1 MKRSRFLKKAPWM
14 LMLVAL
20 TVQAQAP
27 EPVRTFV
34 DAQGVWRW
42 TDTGAE
48 VAFFGV
54 NYTTPFAH
62 AYRAHRLRR
71 VDLRRAIE
79 ADVAHLARLR
89 LNAFRIHVWDREISD
104 HRGNLIENEHLD
116 LLDYLIA
123 RLKDHGIAIVLTPIA
138 WWGTGYP
145 EPDPKTDG
153 FSDHYSKCELTADTT
168 AWRIQANYLRQFIRH
183 VNPYTGLSYRD
194 DPDILAVELFNE
206 PCHRTTP
213 DTTTRYINTLVAA
226 LREAGL
232 RKPIFY
238 NISEGYTDAHG
249 RAVCA
254 ADVQGITFQWYPT
267 GLVRGRM
274 LEGNMLPNVDRY
286 AMPPA
291 AFPECRN
298 KTRMVYEFDAAD
310 VGGAYMY
317 PAMARSFRAAGF
329 QWATQ
334 FAYDPLFIA
343 DANTEYPTH
352 YVNLVYTPAKAIS
365 LMIAAEAFRRLPR
378 GVETGMYPESA
389 RFGPFRV
396 DAARNLS
403 EMVTDTAFF
412 YSNTTDTR
420 PPRPE
425 RLRHVAGVGS
435 SPVVQYE
442 GTGAY
447 FLDRLADGVWRLE
460 VYPDAYWVRDPFGR
474 TGLHR
479 PVARLVRRQRRMT
492 IRLPDLGSDFSVQPL
507 NPGNAHR
514 PAVVAGAFGIRP
526 GVYLLRAAGAAAV
539 DSSWLRPVPFYLP
552 SAVEGGLQVLHAPPV
567 ELTAT
572 DTLRVQV
579 VADAA
584 PDSVRLYVQ
593 RPGWRG
599 FAAVRMVPLGGDRYG
614 ATLPPSVAQPG
625 VLTYAVTVYIGGRTH
640 TFPADEPRDV
650 RDWDFAGRT
659 FWQTT
664 LVTPEAPIVLLDPR
678 RDADRLLLPRFGR
691 GFRFAVEPVPTDEP
705 GRWALRAT
713 ASGPDP
719 EAQGFV
725 FRTELP
731 ATLRDRLARGSWTH
745 LRVRAR
751 ACQGVR
757 RLEVAL
763 VDLDGVAWAATV
775 TLREDW
781 RDVRI
786 PLHAL
791 RPVELAL
798 LPRPY
803 PPFHPYFFRTTPRA
817 DRIDPARLDGLQ
829 FRVRA
834 AEGALAFEVAAVALV
849 P

>member
-1 MKRSRFLKKAPWM
+1 
-14 LMLVAL
+14 
-20 TVQAQAP
+20 
-27 EPVRTFV
+27 
-34 DAQGVWRW
+34 
-42 TDTGAE
+42 
-48 VAFFGV
+48 
-54 NYTTPFAH
+54 
-62 AYRAHRLRR
+62 
-71 VDLRRAIE
+71 
-79 ADVAHLARLR
+79 
-89 LNAFRIHVWDREISD
+89 
-104 HRGNLIENEHLD
+104 
-116 LLDYLIA
+116 
-123 RLKDHGIAIVLTPIA
+123 
-138 WWGTGYP
+138 
-145 EPDPKTDG
+145 
-153 FSDHYSKCELTADTT
+153 
-168 AWRIQANYLRQFIRH
+168 
-183 VNPYTGLSYRD
+183 
-194 DPDILAVELFNE
+194 
-206 PCHRTTP
+206 
-213 DTTTRYINTLVAA
+213 
-226 LREAGL
+226 
-232 RKPIFY
+232 
-238 NISEGYTDAHG
+238 
-249 RAVCA
+249 
-254 ADVQGITFQWYPT
+254 
-267 GLVRGRM
+267 
-274 LEGNMLPNVDRY
+274 
-286 AMPPA
+286 
-291 AFPECRN
+291 
-298 KTRMVYEFDAAD
+298 
-310 VGGAYMY
+310 
-317 PAMARSFRAAGF
+317 
-329 QWATQ
+329 
-334 FAYDPLFIA
+334 
-343 DANTEYPTH
+343 
-352 YVNLVYTPAKAIS
+352 
-365 LMIAAEAFRRLPR
+365 
-378 GVETGMYPESA
+378 
-389 RFGPFRV
+389 
-396 DAARNLS
+396 
-403 EMVTDTAFF
+403 
-412 YSNTTDTR
+412 
-420 PPRPE
+420 
-425 RLRHVAGVGS
+425 
-435 SPVVQYE
+435 
-442 GTGAY
+442 
-447 FLDRLADGVWRLE
+447 
-460 VYPDAYWVRDPFGR
+460 
-474 TGLHR
+474 
-479 PVARLVRRQRRMT
+479 
-492 IRLPDLGSDFSVQPL
+492 
-507 NPGNAHR
+507 
-514 PAVVAGAFGIRP
+514 
-526 GVYLLRAAGAAAV
+526 VYLLRAAGAAAA

-552 SAVEGGLQVLHAPPV
+552 SAVEGGLQVLHTPPV

-599 FAAVRMVPLGGDRYG
+599 FAAVRLVPLGGDRYG

-659 FWQTT
+659 FWQTA

-803 PPFHPYFFRTTPRA
+803 PSFHPYFFRTTPRA